1 MKVGILTLPY
11 EPNYGWAVQL
21 WALYIS
27 IEKLGHKPIVLNRRW
42 NTMQKGLLYKTK
54 RFLYYKGIC
63 RRFSRFLDNE
73 IINITR
79 EIRDNDTMTKLA
91 EELDA
96 VVVGSDQVWRIENTR
111 GANLNFFL
119 DFIKANKTKRIAY
132 AASFGKD
139 TWQGSPAETEQ
150 VSKLLS
156 KFDTITVREYSG
168 VTLCNELFHV
178 NAIHVV
184 DPTLLLTAEDYNL
197 ILSSRQNKSQITTYI
212 LDSTVEKRE
221 VILKIADLKKL
232 NVVPLY
238 PQNKMSYYHSVYYWL
253 ENIRDAEYVI
263 VDSFHGM
270 VLSIVFRKN
279 FVVLANTQRGLTRF
293 TSILSQLRLEDRLTY
308 EFTCENIM
316 KILSNEI
323 DYSQVE
329 FNLNRMRD
337 FSLNILKE
345 SLQK

>member
-11 EPNYGWAVQL
+11 GPNYGWAVQL
-21 WALYIS
+21 WALYTS
-27 IEKLGHKPIVLNRRW
+27 IEKLGHNSVVIDRRW
-42 NTMQKGLLYKTK
+42 NTSQKSVLYKTK

-79 EIRDNDTMTKLA
+79 EIRDSNTMTKLA
-91 EELDA
+91 AELDA

-119 DFIKANKTKRIAY
+119 DFIPDNSTKRISY

-150 VSKLLS
+150 VSKLLL
-156 KFDTITVREYSG
+156 KFDSITVREDSG
-168 VTLCNELFHV
+168 VSLCKELFNV

-184 DPTLLLTAEDYNL
+184 DPTLLLTQEDYNL
-197 ILSSRQNKSQITTYI
+197 ILSSPQKKSQITTYI
-212 LDSTVEKRE
+212 LDSTTEKRDAIFKFSK
-221 VILKIADLKKL
+221 VTNI

-238 PQNKMSYYHSVYYWL
+238 SPKKITYYQSVYYWL

-263 VDSFHGM
+263 ADSFHGM
-270 VLSIVFRKN
+270 VFSIIFQKN
-279 FVVLANTQRGLTRF
+279 FVVLANMQRGLTRF
-293 TSILSQLRLEDRLTY
+293 TSLLSQLGLEDRLTN

-316 KILSNEI
+316 KILSNKI

-329 FNLNRMRD
+329 SKLNTMRY

>member
-21 WALYIS
+21 WALYTS
-27 IEKLGHKPIVLNRRW
+27 IEKLGHNPVVINRRW
-42 NTMQKGLLYKTK
+42 NTSQKGLLYKTK
-54 RFLYYKGIC
+54 RLLYYKGIC

-91 EELDA
+91 AELDA

-111 GANLNFFL
+111 GANLNYFL
-119 DFIKANKTKRIAY
+119 DFIPDNSTKRISY

-139 TWQGSPAETEQ
+139 TWQGSLEETEQ

-156 KFDTITVREYSG
+156 KFDSITVREDSG
-168 VTLCNELFHV
+168 VTLCNDLFHV
-178 NAIHVV
+178 NAIHVA
-184 DPTLLLTAEDYNL
+184 DPTLLLTKEDYNS
-197 ILSSRQNKSQITTYI
+197 ILSRPQIKSQITTYI
-212 LDSTVEKRE
+212 LDSTDEKRNAIFNFSE
-221 VILKIADLKKL
+221 ISKV

-238 PQNKMSYYHSVYYWL
+238 SPKRITYYHSVYYWL
-253 ENIRDAEYVI
+253 ENIRDAKYVI

-279 FVVLANTQRGLTRF
+279 FAVLANAQRGLTRF
-293 TSILSQLRLEDRLTY
+293 TSLLSQLGLEDRLTN

-316 KILSNEI
+316 KIFSNEI
-323 DYSQVE
+323 DYFQVE
-329 FNLNRMRD
+329 SKLNRMRE

>member
-21 WALYIS
+21 WALYTS
-27 IEKLGHKPIVLNRRW
+27 IEKLGHNPVVINRRW
-42 NTMQKGLLYKTK
+42 NTSQKGLLYKTK

-79 EIRDNDTMTKLA
+79 EIRNNDSMTKLA
-91 EELDA
+91 AELDA

-119 DFIKANKTKRIAY
+119 DFIPDNSTKRISY

-156 KFDTITVREYSG
+156 KFDSITVREDSG

-184 DPTLLLTAEDYNL
+184 DPTLLLTKEDYNS
-197 ILSSRQNKSQITTYI
+197 ILSKPKKKSQITTYI
-212 LDSTVEKRE
+212 LDSTDEKRNAIFNFSE
-221 VILKIADLKKL
+221 ISNV

-238 PQNKMSYYHSVYYWL
+238 SPKRITYYHSVYYWL
-253 ENIRDAEYVI
+253 ENIRDAKYVI

-279 FVVLANTQRGLTRF
+279 FVVLANAQRGLTRF
-293 TSILSQLRLEDRLTY
+293 TSLLSQLGLEDRLTN

-323 DYSQVE
+323 DYFQVE
-329 FNLNRMRD
+329 SKLKRMRE